1 MLTGLEMDGKITAY
15 KRFIKIKNVRENG
28 VIRRKSMKKKIT
40 YTLFIPGMV
49 LVLYFMIMPL
59 IGTII
64 PTFNS
69 DGGFSLSQYTEF
81 FKDPYNMEI
90 FYRTMKISLIS
101 AIICMFVGVPTAYF
115 ISRSSKNLRGLFM
128 ALTVFPILTNSVVR
142 SFAWMSILGKSGII
156 NSLLLKFNFISEP
169 LTLLYT
175 EGAIIV
181 GTTYIFLPMMI
192 ISLVGVMENIDKDL
206 LEAAESL
213 GANKVKAFFKVVF
226 PLSLPGL
233 IVGTVL
239 VFTGSLTAYTTP
251 QLLGGNKNTVL
262 ATLIYQKT
270 MTLGDWQGAAVVATV
285 MIISTLIV
293 IKGINFLAARLD
305 KRGV

>member
-1 MLTGLEMDGKITAY
+1 M
-15 KRFIKIKNVRENG
+15 
-28 VIRRKSMKKKIT
+28 RKVSH
-40 YTLFIPGMV
+40 YLLFIPCIV
-49 LVLYFMIMPL
+49 LVAYFMIVPL
-59 IGTII
+59 VDVII
-64 PTFNS
+64 PTFTNTS
-69 DGGFSLSQYTEF
+69 NGMFSAYKEF
-81 FKDPYNMEI
+81 FTDSYMMSI
-90 FYRTMKISLIS
+90 FWRTIKISLVS
-101 AIICMFVGVPTAYF
+101 SIICMFIGVPVSYY
-115 ISRSSKNLRGLFM
+115 ISRVSKKVRGLLI

-142 SFAWMSILGKSGII
+142 SFAWMSILGKNGII
-156 NSLLLKFNFISEP
+156 NTLLMKFNLIQEP
-169 LTLLYT
+169 LSLLYT

-181 GTTYIFLPMMI
+181 GTVYIFLPLMI
-192 ISLVGVMENIDKDL
+192 ISLVGVMENIDNDL

-213 GANKVKAFFKVVF
+213 GANRLKAFFKVVF

-285 MIISTLIV
+285 MIVVTLIV
-293 IKGINFLAARLD
+293 IKGINFLASRLD
-305 KRGV
+305 KRGVS

>member
-1 MLTGLEMDGKITAY
+1 
-15 KRFIKIKNVRENG
+15 
-28 VIRRKSMKKKIT
+28 MKKKWT
-40 YTLFIPGMV
+40 YVLFVPC
-49 LVLYFMIMPL
+49 LVLLMYFMIVPL
-59 IGTII
+59 LSTII
-64 PTFNS
+64 PTFS
-69 DGGFSLSQYTEF
+69 VDGSFGLGNYMNF
-81 FKDPYNMEI
+81 FKDEYMMGI
-90 FYRTMKISLIS
+90 FWRTIRISLIS
-101 AIICMFVGVPTAYF
+101 SIVCMFIGVPTAYF
-115 ISRSSKNLRGLFM
+115 ISRTSKKVRGLFI

-142 SFAWMSILGKSGII
+142 SFAWMSILGKNGVINKLLMNFNII
-156 NSLLLKFNFISEP
+156 QEP
-169 LTLLYT
+169 LSLLYT

-181 GTTYIFLPMMI
+181 GTVYIFLPLMI
-192 ISLVGVMENIDKDL
+192 ISLVGVMENIEKDL

-213 GANKVKAFFKVVF
+213 GANKLTAFFKVVF

-270 MTLGDWQGAAVVATV
+270 MTLGDWQGAAVVATI
-285 MIISTLIV
+285 MIVTTLIV
-293 IKGINFLAARLD
+293 IKGINFLASKMD

>member
-1 MLTGLEMDGKITAY
+1 M
-15 KRFIKIKNVRENG
+15 KRKGR
-28 VIRRKSMKKKIT
+28 
-40 YTLFIPGMV
+40 YLLFIPCIV
-49 LVLYFMIMPL
+49 LVAYFMIVPL
-59 IGTII
+59 VEIII
-64 PTFNS
+64 PTFTNTE
-69 DGGFSLSQYTEF
+69 DGMFSAYKEF
-81 FKDPYNMEI
+81 FVDSYMMSI
-90 FYRTMKISLIS
+90 FLRTIKISLIS
-101 AIICMFVGVPTAYF
+101 SVICMIIGVPVSYY
-115 ISRSSKNLRGLFM
+115 ISRVSKKLRGLFI

-156 NSLLLKFNFISEP
+156 NTLLMKLNIINEP
-169 LTLLYT
+169 LSLLYT

-181 GTTYIFLPMMI
+181 GTVYIFLPLMI
-192 ISLVGVMENIDKDL
+192 ISLVGVMENIDNDL

-213 GANKVKAFFKVVF
+213 GANKLKSFFKVVF

-270 MTLGDWQGAAVVATV
+270 MTLGDWQGSAVVATI
-285 MIISTLIV
+285 MIVVTLIV
-293 IKGINFLAARLD
+293 IKGINFLASRLD
-305 KRGV
+305 KRGVS

>member
-1 MLTGLEMDGKITAY
+1 M
-15 KRFIKIKNVRENG
+15 KRKGR
-28 VIRRKSMKKKIT
+28 
-40 YTLFIPGMV
+40 YLLFIPCIV
-49 LVLYFMIMPL
+49 LVAYFMIVPL
-59 IGTII
+59 VDIII
-64 PTFNS
+64 PTFTNTK
-69 DGGFSLSQYTEF
+69 DGMFSAYKEF
-81 FKDPYNMEI
+81 FADSYMMSI
-90 FYRTMKISLIS
+90 FLRTIKISLIS
-101 AIICMFVGVPTAYF
+101 SVICMIIGVPVSYY
-115 ISRSSKNLRGLFM
+115 ISRVSKKLRGLFI

-156 NSLLLKFNFISEP
+156 NTLLMKLNIINEP
-169 LTLLYT
+169 LSLLYT

-181 GTTYIFLPMMI
+181 GTVYIFLPLMI
-192 ISLVGVMENIDKDL
+192 ISLVGVMENIDNDL

-213 GANKVKAFFKVVF
+213 GANKLKSFFKVVF

-270 MTLGDWQGAAVVATV
+270 MTLGDWQGAAVVATI
-285 MIISTLIV
+285 MIVVTLIV
-293 IKGINFLAARLD
+293 IKGINFLASRLD
-305 KRGV
+305 KRGVS

>member
-1 MLTGLEMDGKITAY
+1 MKRKIGY
-15 KRFIKIKNVRENG
+15 L
-28 VIRRKSMKKKIT
+28 
-40 YTLFIPGMV
+40 LFIPCIV
-49 LVLYFMIMPL
+49 LVAYFMIVPL
-59 IGTII
+59 VDIII
-64 PTFNS
+64 PTFTNTT
-69 DGGFSLSQYTEF
+69 DGMFSVYKEF
-81 FKDPYNMEI
+81 FKDSYMMSI
-90 FYRTMKISLIS
+90 FWRTIKISLIS
-101 AIICMFVGVPTAYF
+101 SVICMIIGVPVSYY
-115 ISRSSKNLRGLFM
+115 ISRVSKKIRGLFI

-156 NSLLLKFNFISEP
+156 NNLLMKLNIINEP
-169 LTLLYT
+169 LSLLYT

-181 GTTYIFLPMMI
+181 GTVYIFLPLMI
-192 ISLVGVMENIDKDL
+192 ISLVGVMENIDNDL

-213 GANKVKAFFKVVF
+213 GANKIKSFFKVVF

-270 MTLGDWQGAAVVATV
+270 MTLGDWQGAAVVATI
-285 MIISTLIV
+285 MIVVTLIV
-293 IKGINFLAARLD
+293 IKGINFLASRLD
-305 KRGV
+305 KRGVS

>member
-1 MLTGLEMDGKITAY
+1 M
-15 KRFIKIKNVRENG
+15 KRKGR
-28 VIRRKSMKKKIT
+28 
-40 YTLFIPGMV
+40 YLLFIPCIV
-49 LVLYFMIMPL
+49 LVAYFMIVPL
-59 IGTII
+59 VEIII
-64 PTFNS
+64 PTFTNTK
-69 DGGFSLSQYTEF
+69 DGMFSAYKEF
-81 FKDPYNMEI
+81 FTDSYMMSI
-90 FYRTMKISLIS
+90 FLRTIKISVIS
-101 AIICMFVGVPTAYF
+101 SVICMIIGVPVSYY
-115 ISRSSKNLRGLFM
+115 ISRVSKKIRGLFI

-156 NSLLLKFNFISEP
+156 NTLLMKLNIINEP
-169 LTLLYT
+169 LSLLYT

-181 GTTYIFLPMMI
+181 GTVYIFLPLMI
-192 ISLVGVMENIDKDL
+192 ISLVGVMENIDNDL

-213 GANKVKAFFKVVF
+213 GANRLKSFFKVVF

-270 MTLGDWQGAAVVATV
+270 MTLGDWQGAAVVATI
-285 MIISTLIV
+285 MIIVTLIV
-293 IKGINFLAARLD
+293 IKGINFLASRLD
-305 KRGV
+305 KRGVS

>member
-1 MLTGLEMDGKITAY
+1 M
-15 KRFIKIKNVRENG
+15 KRKGR
-28 VIRRKSMKKKIT
+28 
-40 YTLFIPGMV
+40 YLLFIPCIV
-49 LVLYFMIMPL
+49 LVAYFMIVPL
-59 IGTII
+59 VEIII
-64 PTFNS
+64 PTFTNTE
-69 DGGFSLSQYTEF
+69 DGMFSAYKEF
-81 FKDPYNMEI
+81 FADSYMMSI
-90 FYRTMKISLIS
+90 FLRTIKISLIS
-101 AIICMFVGVPTAYF
+101 SVICMIIGVPVSYY
-115 ISRSSKNLRGLFM
+115 ISRVSKKLRGLFI

-156 NSLLLKFNFISEP
+156 NTLLMKLNIINEP
-169 LTLLYT
+169 LSLLYT

-181 GTTYIFLPMMI
+181 GTVYIFLPLMI
-192 ISLVGVMENIDKDL
+192 ISLVGVMENIDNDL

-213 GANKVKAFFKVVF
+213 GANKLKSFFKVVF

-270 MTLGDWQGAAVVATV
+270 MTLGDWQGAAVVATI
-285 MIISTLIV
+285 MIVVTLIV
-293 IKGINFLAARLD
+293 IKGINFLASRLD
-305 KRGV
+305 KRGVS

>member
-1 MLTGLEMDGKITAY
+1 M
-15 KRFIKIKNVRENG
+15 KRKG
-28 VIRRKSMKKKIT
+28 H
-40 YTLFIPGMV
+40 YLLFIPCIV
-49 LVLYFMIMPL
+49 LVAYFMIVPL
-59 IGTII
+59 MDIII
-64 PTFNS
+64 PTFTNNTE
-69 DGGFSLSQYTEF
+69 GMFSAYKDF
-81 FKDPYNMEI
+81 FTDSYMMSI
-90 FYRTMKISLIS
+90 FWRTIKISLIS
-101 AIICMFVGVPTAYF
+101 SVICMIIGVPVSYY
-115 ISRSSKNLRGLFM
+115 ISRVSKKIRGLFI

-156 NSLLLKFNFISEP
+156 NNLLMKLNIINEP
-169 LTLLYT
+169 LSFLYT

-181 GTTYIFLPMMI
+181 GTVYIFLPLMI
-192 ISLVGVMENIDKDL
+192 ISLVGVMENIDNDL

-213 GANKVKAFFKVVF
+213 GANKLKSFFKVVF

-270 MTLGDWQGAAVVATV
+270 MTLGDWQGAAVVATI
-285 MIISTLIV
+285 MIAVTLIV
-293 IKGINFLAARLD
+293 IKGINFIASTLD
-305 KRGV
+305 KRGVA